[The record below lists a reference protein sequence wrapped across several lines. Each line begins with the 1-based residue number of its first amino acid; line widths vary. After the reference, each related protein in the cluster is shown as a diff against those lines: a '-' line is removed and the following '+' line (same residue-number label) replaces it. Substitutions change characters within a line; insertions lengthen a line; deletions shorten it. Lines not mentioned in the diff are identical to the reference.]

1 MRLLPALTRSRPG
14 SCGETGGFG
23 SAYIAYAKSGNPRAI
38 GGGLTC
44 LRLAG
49 RLFQQRY
56 TASAHSFRDGI
67 AEEPHHP
74 RQFDLD
80 AHGIVQHFDP
90 TGDPLLHC
98 RCGKVQSVPL
108 PVVIEPT
115 EEGTQFA
122 LQAVDATV
130 KPTPRLLPAEPVW
143 DRNDQRL

>member
-1 MRLLPALTRSRPG
+1 MTPVAQSAIIGEAQWHLHDKPLVCSPDRRRTDSFLRRARWPFEQRDAAPAHP
-14 SCGETGGFG
+14 
-23 SAYIAYAKSGNPRAI
+23 
-38 GGGLTC
+38 
-44 LRLAG
+44 
-49 RLFQQRY
+49 
-56 TASAHSFRDGI
+56 SFDGV

-90 TGDPLLHC
+90 TGDPLPHC
-98 RCGKVQSVPL
+98 QCRKVQSVPL

-115 EEGTQFA
+115 EEDTQFA

-143 DRNDQRL
+143 DQND